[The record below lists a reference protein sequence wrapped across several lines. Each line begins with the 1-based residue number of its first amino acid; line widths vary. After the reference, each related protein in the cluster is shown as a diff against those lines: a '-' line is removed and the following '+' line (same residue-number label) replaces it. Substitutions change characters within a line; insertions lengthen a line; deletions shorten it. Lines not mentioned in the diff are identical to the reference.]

1 MCAQWAR
8 EPTCIMAAAEA
19 DRTNPTPPTA
29 KTHVALYG
37 LVIPA
42 VGRQKCESLGF
53 NGQTALPA
61 W

>member
-1 MCAQWAR
+1 
-8 EPTCIMAAAEA
+8 MAAAEA